1 MIKRGI
7 VFIFLLSLFPL
18 LFSCSS
24 SNESTSS
31 GGIQHIYEESHEET
45 QVTGIN
51 IASNYIELVKEAG
64 VDLHYNISAVVQ
76 PENADNKALLYT
88 SSNPEIAEVTQDGNV
103 TIKDFGLF
111 NVKIQ
116 SESRQ
121 DISQTV
127 DFYVREN
134 ILTSLDIAGNPLS
147 FFGAYSITQY
157 GINKEPDTNV
167 GGSLSVNVDR
177 ALESAANMQLLFNG
191 LELPLELDIA
201 GLSEV
206 SYEDAGKSIFTYL
219 NGSIKDND
227 TVVIQLKADSNAA
240 LIDNGILQSCDT
252 LYLALKKEYD
262 LVPGQS
268 HVVETPV
275 SVTDIQV
282 SGAQQLDRRINAK
295 YTLNP
300 VVLPVNASNK
310 AVTYSTS
317 DENVLKVSPT
327 GIVTGVNSGSA
338 EVYVTSVSNNE
349 VVETVKFNVV
359 DSTKRVKDIVFDA
372 VDTNIYVG
380 TPVTI
385 KASVVPQDAT
395 YSDITYYSKDTSI
408 ATVNSATG
416 VVTTRRKGTVEIAA
430 VSDKG
435 SFEKT
440 ITLNV
445 NVYTFPVTAITNVPD
460 EINMAVT
467 NTLEL
472 NPEVFP
478 SYADDKSIAYQADES
493 GNVSVDEKGI
503 ITANKAGT
511 AVITVSSLKYPE
523 IKKDITINIRQEQE
537 EIYISS
543 ININEAPSTLY
554 IDNTEYIMTPAYE
567 PVNANIDTEITV
579 KADNNSLVTV
589 MPLDNGSYS
598 ILPVAEGEVN
608 ITVKSKNNVSR
619 VVSFNIK
626 KVMNV
631 KGYYTID
638 KVDYTLGNITETFTP
653 ANDNLKGEFAVDL
666 LDDKY
671 SIRGRLQFTPQ
682 NPFNSYTFNNWRY
695 IYESRD
701 IALNSEDK
709 YAAQTKESLK
719 AENINVTG
727 SNTIEYTYTQGSF
740 KAVIYLTK
748 VNNDIKEILDRTIYV
763 TPVDMA
769 KDPHSAE
776 GYYEMTWFYGN
787 SLDGK
792 TLGFINRYPPVY
804 STTTTEVPT
813 SSDLGITYRT
823 GCIEGSFWEGYG
835 GCYSGGGGE
844 NGSVTN
850 YSGSFAVKVEGTEAD
865 AQITSIAKVQMQ
877 GHQTFNLDSWAKYI
891 HVTFD
896 PLTLAQNTSS
906 NGNIVSKDLSAK
918 IISNSGDKGSQQAF
932 LSYRQLLD
940 NTMQFEMQFMSRYQ
954 FMYRAKKVS
963 DRYVDLPTE
972 KYASDDISG
981 RAAPIVP
988 DLAKVV
994 PVEDFTGSITPIE

>member
-24 SNESTSS
+24 SNENTSS

-240 LIDNGILQSCDT
+240 LIDNGILQSGDT

-282 SGAQQLDRRINAK
+282 SGEQQLDRRINAK

-338 EVYVTSVSNNE
+338 DVYVTSVSNNE

-416 VVTTRRKGTVEIAA
+416 VVTARRKGTVEIAA

-493 GNVSVDEKGI
+493 GNVSVDEKGLV
-503 ITANKAGT
+503 TANKAGT

-543 ININEAPSTLY
+543 LNINEAPSTLY

-682 NPFNSYTFNNWRY
+682 NPFNSFTFNNWRY

-787 SLDGK
+787 PSTVNESSINPVRYQPLFSGTSADRPQSSAININYLDNNQKCWGISC
-792 TLGFINRYPPVY
+792 LGGNGP
-804 STTTTEVPT
+804 
-813 SSDLGITYRT
+813 D
-823 GCIEGSFWEGYG
+823 
-835 GCYSGGGGE
+835 
-844 NGSVTN
+844 GSVTN
-850 YSGSFAVKVEGTEAD
+850 YKGAFAVKVDGSNET
-865 AQITSIAKVQMQ
+865 AQISSIMKVQMQ
-877 GHQTFNLDSWAKYI
+877 GHNDFNTTTKRKYI
-891 HVTFD
+891 HGTFD
-896 PLTLAQNTSS
+896 SLAISQTQPHS
-906 NGNIVSKDLSAK
+906 GQIVDKSLFVKLV
-918 IISNSGDKGSQQAF
+918 SNSGDEGSQGAYLAYTF
-932 LSYRQLLD
+932 LQD
-940 NTMQFEMQFMSRYQ
+940 NVMQFETQFWSTYQ
-954 FMYRAKKVS
+954 FMYKAKKVS
-963 DRYVDLPTE
+963 DRYLDLPVD
-972 KYASDDISG
+972 KYAGDDVSD
-981 RAAPIVP
+981 RNPPEVP